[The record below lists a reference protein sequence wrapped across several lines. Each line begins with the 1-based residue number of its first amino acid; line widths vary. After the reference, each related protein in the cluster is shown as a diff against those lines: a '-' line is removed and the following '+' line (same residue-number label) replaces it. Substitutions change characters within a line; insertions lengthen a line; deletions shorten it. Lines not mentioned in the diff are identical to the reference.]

1 MTWIKICATT
11 NLADARASIAA
22 GANALGFIFAPS
34 SRQVTEEA
42 AAEII
47 EALPPKIAKIGVV
60 VNRSLEDL
68 ARLAQNVGLT
78 GVQLQGDEPGDQL
91 WAYRS
96 ALAPRTIYK
105 TLQASELL
113 AGGEEFLYQYL
124 RVSEFFDAVLVD
136 AGSGTQR
143 GGTGV
148 PFDWNAMLPIV
159 SRIKET
165 MPVIIAGGLSPE
177 NVGDAIRL
185 FQPWAVDLV
194 SGVESAP
201 GKKDEAK
208 LQAFVRAVRAA
219 DSGSTTQQTAS
230 SAT

>member
-1 MTWIKICATT
+1 MTWVKVCATT
-11 NLADARASIAA
+11 TLPDARSSIAA
-22 GANALGFIFAPS
+22 GAHALGFIFAPS
-34 SRQVTEEA
+34 ARQLTEEA

-47 EALPPKIAKIGVV
+47 EALPPKIAKVGVV
-60 VNRSLEDL
+60 VNRSPEDI

-96 ALAPRTIYK
+96 ALAPRTIFK
-105 TLQASELL
+105 TLQANQLL
-113 AGGEEFLYQYL
+113 AGGEDFLYQYL
-124 RVSEFFDAVLVD
+124 RVSEFLDAVLID

-177 NVGDAIRL
+177 NVADAIKL
-185 FQPWAVDLV
+185 FQPWGVDVV
-194 SGVESAP
+194 SGVESSP

-208 LQAFVRAVRAA
+208 LNAFLRAIHSAEPAA
-219 DSGSTTQQTAS
+219 NTQQSAS
-230 SAT
+230 SAS